1 MAAALEEIT
10 EKALKLSRQERLAL
24 ATRLLSDEDNSDS
37 SAIEAAWQEEILARV
52 KAVDEG
58 TAVGVPYAGGIRP
71 ARICRARRGVFFLRK
86 PAANYSTD
94 PDFSNARNP

>member
-1 MAAALEEIT
+1 MGAALEEIT

-58 TAVGVPYAGGIRP
+58 TAVGVPYAEVIRP
-71 ARICRARRGVFFLRK
+71 ARIRRAR
-86 PAANYSTD
+86 
-94 PDFSNARNP
+94 